1 MRVRHSERFR
11 CLPAMLP
18 KDIVVFIEEDEGRN
32 SRIAFAAAL
41 AEAWQAYL
49 IATFIV
55 DRLDSHAGFAVGE
68 GLTNMLKHHGMEVQA
83 TVEQTRKVFD
93 DLRERQGIV
102 GEWRVS
108 ENEVGEALM
117 LHARHAS
124 LAIVGPPF
132 RKRRV
137 NTTLSLSE
145 DVIFASGRPSL
156 LLPID
161 WPADRIGRRIVVGW
175 NASREATRAIADAMP
190 FLINAEQVHLVVVP
204 DAKVR
209 GLYGADAGADIAQ
222 HLARYGVKVILHQ
235 CEGEDAGSVLLD
247 RCDALDADML
257 VLGAMGRSRI
267 SEFVFGGV
275 TRTVLAAADRPLLLS
290 R

>member
-1 MRVRHSERFR
+1 MF
-11 CLPAMLP
+11 P
-18 KDIVVFIEEDEGRN
+18 KDIVVFLEEEAGRS
-32 SRIAFAAAL
+32 SRLAYAAAL
-41 AEAWQAYL
+41 ARTWQAHL

-55 DRLDSHAGFAVGE
+55 NRLELDRHAGFAVGE
-68 GLTNMLKHHGMEVQA
+68 GLTSMLSKHRADVADAIERTRRTFDGL
-83 TVEQTRKVFD
+83 VERHSFT
-93 DLRERQGIV
+93 

-124 LAIVGPPF
+124 LAIVGPPA
-132 RKRRV
+132 RRTRAT
-137 NTTLSLSE
+137 TTLSLSE

-175 NASREATRAIADAMP
+175 NAGREATRAIADAMP
-190 FLINAEQVHLVVVP
+190 FLVKSEQVHLVVVP

-209 GLYGADAGADIAQ
+209 SLYGADPGADIAQ
-222 HLARYGVKVILHQ
+222 HLARHGVQVTLDQRK
-235 CEGEDAGSVLLD
+235 GEDAGAVLLD
-247 RCDALDADML
+247 RCRAVDADML
-257 VLGAMGRSRI
+257 VMGAVGRSRI
-267 SEFVFGGV
+267 SEFVFGGA
-275 TRTVLAAADRPLLLS
+275 TRTVLGTADLPILLS